1 MKCNYGGEKMN
12 TIIKVITK
20 FFTFTG
26 NPIFDFIIVS
36 FILTL
41 AFIISFKVTGF
52 SASALDYDSKK
63 MSAFHWILRIIL
75 VVSISYVV
83 MKYHVLTYTF
93 LGLGSLL
100 ILYKFINK
108 MKNLF

>member
-1 MKCNYGGEKMN
+1 MKN
-12 TIIKVITK
+12 IIELITK
-20 FFTFTG
+20 FFTYTG
-26 NPIFDFIIVS
+26 NPIFDCIIVS

-41 AFIISFKVTGF
+41 AFVISFKVTGF

-63 MSAFHWILRIIL
+63 MSAFHWLLRFVL
-75 VVSISYVV
+75 VIGISYVA
-83 MKYHVLTYTF
+83 MKYHFLTYTF
-93 LGLGSLL
+93 LGLGTLF